1 MDGTG
6 LSRQEQLILTAIE
19 RELCG
24 DQQLDRRLRTMAR
37 RSMPLA
43 ATRGLLRRVPLG
55 GTVGVL
61 VLLSVALFHPAEAS
75 SSPALIWAFAAV
87 WACTLFAMVLLVRRW
102 CRGHRRQEQ
111 GPHRG
116 TAE

>member
-24 DQQLDRRLRTMAR
+24 DRRLDRRLRTMAR

-43 ATRGLLRRVPLG
+43 AARGLLRHVPLG
-55 GTVGVL
+55 GTVAVL
-61 VLLSVALFHPAEAS
+61 ALLSVTLFQSAAAS

-87 WACTLFAMVLLVRRW
+87 WACTLVAMLLLVRRW
-102 CRGHRRQEQ
+102 CRGYRR
-111 GPHRG
+111 RG
-116 TAE
+116 REGRRS